1 VCSKRRLWF
10 QGILYREDFG
20 KFIEKVPGCFI
31 FLGNR
36 REGEEAIPLHNSRF
50 DYNDD
55 ILLTGAEYF
64 AELVK
69 QRMPK

>member
-1 VCSKRRLWF
+1 MKYAAAAARAVA
-10 QGILYREDFG
+10 
-20 KFIEKVPGCFI
+20 
-31 FLGNR
+31 
-36 REGEEAIPLHNSRF
+36 GEEAIPLHNSRF

>member
-1 VCSKRRLWF
+1 MYFWMLCSRWQVCSKRRL
-10 QGILYREDFG
+10 
-20 KFIEKVPGCFI
+20 
-31 FLGNR
+31 
-36 REGEEAIPLHNSRF
+36 
-50 DYNDD
+50 NDD